1 MKKLI
6 SILLCIS
13 LILIPVLMTGCTEND
28 KKDDKVSDS
37 SADKPTDDPGDEP
50 SDVPS
55 GDPADTPTDEPTGGP
70 TEGPDTPVEEPTK
83 DDPKSYVK
91 FTAGLADLFLRAKE
105 ITGDYREKILTGNE
119 KIDSGKFNITANA
132 LSFAGNDYLSGNKYA
147 LDGIFAHGKTTGTIV
162 SGTFKGKE
170 ETGLQLFVTPEGS
183 VYVMI
188 PSVDN
193 AVYVKLFDL
202 DSLPI
207 GSDDASD
214 GSNQIVFPDISGENM
229 TEKLPES
236 VKSITEEKVSVTVL
250 GTKLDGVTKLTVTV
264 DASTLEDFAASLPDS
279 VGGLVANYFPEGLP
293 ENTEATITLFVKDGA
308 TVLAEAAVASTDS
321 SFSLSLA
328 VVGETGKENY
338 GLTVISDDKDG
349 TTKVDLTGKRENTD
363 TLTKGSV
370 DLKIESTKKETGT
383 TDEGADDSDMI
394 SSLLGNG
401 NTSVGFSYERKTTGN
416 KTESLY
422 KVKLGIDMGFTTMT
436 LNIPLNAETV
446 RGDNGSVTHTLS
458 IDTVKANL
466 PKELMNIQLSASFTL
481 GEGLEG
487 AGAVMPTFT
496 DENTLDPSDP
506 DDAEALAAY
515 TEKFETQCKELADFI
530 KNLIGSS
537 EPEEPEES
545 EAKGV
550 IIGKFKSVNSTP
562 VQTYEFTVD
571 GKVSLSVNSDIG
583 TITYE
588 GSYILISDELTLIF
602 TVEGNE
608 IIQTYSFLGT
618 GTGIIIN
625 GIEYIFVS

>member
-1 MKKLI
+1 MKKFI

-13 LILIPVLMTGCTEND
+13 LILIPVLMMGCTEND

-55 GDPADTPTDEPTGGP
+55 GDPAGTPTDEPTDEPTGGP
-70 TEGPDTPVEEPTK
+70 TEGPDTPAEGPTK

-132 LSFAGNDYLSGNKYA
+132 LSFAGNDYLSGNKYT
-147 LDGIFAHGKTTGTIV
+147 LEGVFAHGKTSGTIV

-214 GSNQIVFPDISGENM
+214 GSGQIVFPDISGENM

-308 TVLAEAAVASTDS
+308 TVLAEVAVTSTDS

-383 TDEGADDSDMI
+383 TDGSADDSDMI
-394 SSLLGNG
+394 SSMLGNG

-515 TEKFETQCKELADFI
+515 AEKFETRCKELADFI
-530 KNLIGSS
+530 KNFIGSS
-537 EPEEPEES
+537 EPEEPEEP
-545 EAKGV
+545 A
-550 IIGKFKSVNSTP
+550 
-562 VQTYEFTVD
+562 
-571 GKVSLSVNSDIG
+571 G
-583 TITYE
+583 TDDTGDLITE
-588 GSYILISDELTLIF
+588 
-602 TVEGNE
+602 
-608 IIQTYSFLGT
+608 
-618 GTGIIIN
+618 
-625 GIEYIFVS
+625 

>member
-1 MKKLI
+1 MKKFI

-55 GDPADTPTDEPTGGP
+55 GDPAGTPTDEPTDEPTGGP
-70 TEGPDTPVEEPTK
+70 TEGPTEGPDIPAEKPTK

-132 LSFAGNDYLSGNKYA
+132 LSFAGNDYLSGNKYT
-147 LDGIFAHGKTTGTIV
+147 LEGVFAHGKTSGTIV

-214 GSNQIVFPDISGENM
+214 GSGQIVFPDISGENM
-229 TEKLPES
+229 TEKLPAS

-264 DASTLEDFAASLPDS
+264 DASTLEDFVASLPDS

-308 TVLAEAAVASTDS
+308 TVLAEVAVASTDS

-383 TDEGADDSDMI
+383 TDGSADDSDMI
-394 SSLLGNG
+394 SSMLGNG

-466 PKELMNIQLSASFTL
+466 PKELLNIQLSASFTL

-515 TEKFETQCKELADFI
+515 AEKFETQCKELADFI
-530 KNLIGSS
+530 KNFIGSS
-537 EPEEPEES
+537 EPEEPEDP
-545 EAKGV
+545 A
-550 IIGKFKSVNSTP
+550 
-562 VQTYEFTVD
+562 
-571 GKVSLSVNSDIG
+571 G
-583 TITYE
+583 TDDTGDLITE
-588 GSYILISDELTLIF
+588 
-602 TVEGNE
+602 
-608 IIQTYSFLGT
+608 
-618 GTGIIIN
+618 
-625 GIEYIFVS
+625 